1 MINYI
6 YISIWINGKKKLSI
20 EMNYRIVYDA
30 FVYRLKIRRTVQT
43 LFMNTQIFSDSV
55 KYPWTNKH

>member
-1 MINYI
+1 MDK
-6 YISIWINGKKKLSI
+6 WQKKLSI

-30 FVYRLKIRRTVQT
+30 FVYRLKICRTVQT